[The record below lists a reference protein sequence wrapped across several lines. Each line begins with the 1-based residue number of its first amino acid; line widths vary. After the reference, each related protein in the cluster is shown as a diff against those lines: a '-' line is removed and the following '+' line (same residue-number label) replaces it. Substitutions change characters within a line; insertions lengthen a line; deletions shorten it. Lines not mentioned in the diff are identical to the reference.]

1 MTEQWQEW
9 MINGGGVEDGVAKLP
24 ARRQVAEWI
33 IGAYKSIT
41 KQTARNAWKRWAM
54 NGFWI
59 RNNYNINNYC
69 FVQFSLN

>member
-1 MTEQWQEW
+1 MTEQWEEW

-41 KQTARNAWKRWAM
+41 EQTARNASKM
-54 NGFWI
+54 MG
-59 RNNYNINNYC
+59 
-69 FVQFSLN
+69 